1 MPGFDD
7 LDLDQ
12 LHRRPGVKWAIAGPD
27 VLPAWVAD
35 MDFPIPPPVR
45 DALVRRV
52 DTDLGY
58 PLWIDSEHGLALPE
72 AFAERMAR
80 RYGFTPEPSYVREFT
95 DVNQALQVILQVA
108 TRPGDPV
115 ALHVPAYP
123 PFLETLASM
132 DRPLVPIP
140 MAPTADGWGF
150 DADRFADD
158 AARRGCRV
166 LLLVNPQN
174 PTGRAFRRD
183 ELLALADVALARD
196 LLVISDEIH
205 ADLVYEPARHIPF
218 ASLGEEIADR
228 TITVTSATKAFN
240 LAGIRCAVAHL
251 GARHVREA
259 VAAQPKFLFGEV
271 SVLGVVATLAAWREC
286 DGWLDEVVAVL
297 DRNRRRLVEALPA
310 GVTGRLPEATYL
322 AWLDCR
328 ALGLGPDPV
337 EFFRERAGVL
347 LSGGPPFGPGGEGF
361 ARLNFATSAAVLDE
375 ILARMR
381 AAVTHGRPAGPRP
394 DEPHPAGS
402 RPGQ

>member
-52 DTDLGY
+52 DADLGY
-58 PLWIDSEHGLALPE
+58 PLWIDSEHQTALAE

-80 RYGFTPEPSYVREFT
+80 RYGFMPDPAYVREFT
-95 DVNQALQVILQVA
+95 DVNQALQVVLHVG

-132 DRPLVPIP
+132 DRPLLPIP
-140 MAPTADGWGF
+140 MVETADGWGF
-150 DADRFADD
+150 DADRFAAD
-158 AARRGCRV
+158 AARRGCRA

-183 ELLALADVALARD
+183 ELLALAEVALAHD

-205 ADLVYEPARHIPF
+205 ADLVYEPGRHIPF
-218 ASLGEEIADR
+218 ASLGEEIAAR
-228 TITVTSATKAFN
+228 TVTVTSATKAFN

-251 GARHVREA
+251 GDRGVREA
-259 VAAQPKFLFGEV
+259 IAAQPKFLFGEV
-271 SVLGVVATLAAWREC
+271 NVLGVVATLAAWGEC
-286 DGWLDEVVAVL
+286 DGWLTEVVTLL
-297 DRNRRRLVEALPA
+297 DRNRRELIGSLPP

-328 ALGLGPDPV
+328 ALGLVPDPV
-337 EFFRERAGVL
+337 PFFRERAGVL
-347 LSGGPPFGPGGEGF
+347 LSGGPPFGPGAGGF
-361 ARLNFATSAAVLDE
+361 ARLNFATSAPVLDE
-375 ILARMR
+375 ILTRMR
-381 AAVTHGRPAGPRP
+381 TAVARGAAASQ
-394 DEPHPAGS
+394 PAGS
-402 RPGQ
+402 RPAGPGAGD